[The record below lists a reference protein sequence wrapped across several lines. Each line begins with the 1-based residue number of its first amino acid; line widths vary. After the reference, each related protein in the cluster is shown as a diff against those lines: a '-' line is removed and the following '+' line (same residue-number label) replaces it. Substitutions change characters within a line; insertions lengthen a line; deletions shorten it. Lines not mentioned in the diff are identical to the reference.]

1 MALITNNGTI
11 NYTLN
16 GVTTDLS
23 SNTVSTDLNVTYSAE
38 TRKTA
43 SPQTFSPGERIRYQ
57 VQVSN
62 TGTGTFYNPRVTDN
76 FGAAGADKPLTYA
89 ADTATAF
96 LYEAGGTVTPVDVTV
111 STSAAGAE
119 FRLAGTIPDDSYVI
133 LTYHAD
139 VSNTLTAAVT
149 AITNTATFTANSGGT
164 AGAVYNATASETI
177 TRETVTILKAA
188 SSATVSA
195 GEPLTY
201 TFTLT
206 NIGTTETA
214 VNSLTDRLPANFAV
228 NTVSARMGTSVVT
241 YARDTDY
248 TVSADNL
255 LVLDPATSSTQLV
268 IPAASGGTAGITTVT
283 ITGTIVA

>member
-16 GVTTDLS
+16 GVTADLS

-38 TRKTA
+38 IRKTA
-43 SPQTFSPGERIRYQ
+43 SPQTFSPGERIKYQ
-57 VQVSN
+57 VRVAN
-62 TGTGTFYNPRVTDN
+62 TGTGTFYNPRITDN
-76 FGAAGADKPLTYA
+76 LGAAGTDKPLTYA

-96 LYEAGGTVTPVDVTV
+96 LYEAGGAVTPVGVTAV
-111 STSAAGAE
+111 TSAAGAE
-119 FRLAGTIPDDSYVI
+119 FRLAGTMPDESYVI

-139 VSNTLTAAVT
+139 VSDTLTAAV
-149 AITNTATFTANSGGT
+149 ASITNTATFAANSGGS
-164 AGAVYNATASETI
+164 AGAPYTVAATEII
-177 TRETVTILKAA
+177 TRETVTILKTA

-195 GEPLTY
+195 GEQLTY

-206 NIGTTETA
+206 NIGATETA

-241 YARDTDY
+241 YARGTDY

-283 ITGTIVA
+283 IAGTIVA